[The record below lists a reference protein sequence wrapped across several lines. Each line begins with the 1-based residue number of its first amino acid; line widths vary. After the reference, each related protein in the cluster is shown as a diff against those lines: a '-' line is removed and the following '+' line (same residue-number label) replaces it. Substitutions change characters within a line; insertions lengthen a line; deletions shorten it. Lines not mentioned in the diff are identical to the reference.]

1 MESDR
6 KEIEKEL
13 TDLNKKLGNI
23 DDFDDFVDKL
33 QNLIDKEEEELYSET
48 VRKEYRN
55 PTNVGTIENNN
66 GTAKLNS
73 DCGDTMQFDLLIEN
87 KIISDVKFKA
97 TCGVTTATGSMLSKL
112 VKGKRIDEVKS
123 NLTAKHLVQ
132 ALDGLPVENIH
143 AAGLAV
149 RTLKTA
155 IKNYEE
161 GK

>member
-1 MESDR
+1 MNSDK
-6 KEIEKEL
+6 KEIEKDL
-13 TDLNKKLGNI
+13 SDLNKKLGNI
-23 DDFDDFVDKL
+23 EDFDDFVNKL
-33 QNLIDKEEEELYSET
+33 QNLIDKEEEELYSEI

-55 PTNVGTIENNN
+55 PTNVGTIEHNN

-73 DCGDTMQFDLLIEN
+73 DCGDTMQFDLLVEN
-87 KIISDVKFKA
+87 KIISDVKFTA

-112 VKGKRIDEVKS
+112 VKGMKIDEASK
-123 NLTAKHLVQ
+123 LTAKHLVQ
-132 ALDGLPVENIH
+132 ALDGLPAENIH

-155 IKNYEE
+155 IKNYVE

>member
-1 MESDR
+1 MNSNR

-13 TDLNKKLGNI
+13 SDLNKKLGKVE
-23 DDFDDFVDKL
+23 DFDDFVDKL
-33 QNLIDKEEEELYSET
+33 QMYIDKEEEALYSEI

-73 DCGDTMQFDLLIEN
+73 DCGDTMQFDILVEN
-87 KIISDVKFKA
+87 KIISDVKFTA

-112 VKGKRIDEVKS
+112 VKFCCIDEAEK
-123 NLTAKHLVQ
+123 LTVKHLVN

-143 AAGLAV
+143 AAGLAI
-149 RTLKTA
+149 RTLKSA
-155 IKNYEE
+155 IKNYKK

>member
-1 MESDR
+1 
-6 KEIEKEL
+6 
-13 TDLNKKLGNI
+13 
-23 DDFDDFVDKL
+23 
-33 QNLIDKEEEELYSET
+33 
-48 VRKEYRN
+48 
-55 PTNVGTIENNN
+55 
-66 GTAKLNS
+66 
-73 DCGDTMQFDLLIEN
+73 MQFDLLVEN

-112 VKGKRIDEVKS
+112 VKGMKIDEASK
-123 NLTAKHLVQ
+123 LTAKHLVQ
-132 ALDGLPVENIH
+132 ALDGLPTENIH